1 MSSQLP
7 VELWLQIASYLS
19 RPWLSRLARSNRTF
33 YSTLFHTLHHH
44 LLFQRDV
51 HFDGEI
57 RQTVARIS
65 ADPELSRA
73 VRSCTLRKLKSSTLD
88 FVILSFR
95 LFPNLADITLESTR
109 INENQLDQLLI
120 SIDKHPF
127 SLTLFRVQID
137 PSNPREVGTPLVY
150 NTHGPLPCFTSLSI
164 DHSIV
169 SFDFSPLFIHWTSTH
184 TLEHLSFCGFIEPF
198 LSGRLKQVPFP
209 KLKTLRLSS
218 FLNKDVE
225 LFELMPMLEG
235 LYIHG
240 TIYSYPLVIPKQS
253 LPRLCHFE
261 GKPEYVMP
269 FVRGRPVHSVALSR
283 RVYMDEGLDHDLNF
297 GSLTLIRR
305 LTLNDMSDA
314 STALKFAV
322 SVCPALH
329 ELTISQNTRYPT
341 APVCDSPSA
350 RPKTATNALTFCPRQ
365 PKFVRDHVE
374 DLRRLTELRKL
385 VYTSLKYGKSW
396 TTFSWERRVG
406 EAWEQTAPA
415 IRTVR
420 PSLKE
425 WDKSGID
432 NSCYYPLLKTVVDRR
447 TPELV
452 ASPRWSL

>member
-1 MSSQLP
+1 MSPQLP
-7 VELWLQIASYLS
+7 AELWLQIASYLS
-19 RPWLSRLARSNRTF
+19 RPCLGRLARSNRAF
-33 YSTLFHTLHHH
+33 YSTLLHTLHHH
-44 LLFQRDV
+44 LLFQGDV
-51 HFDGEI
+51 RSDGEI
-57 RQTVARIS
+57 RQTLTRIS

-73 VRSCTLRKLKSSTLD
+73 VRSCTLQKLESNTLN
-88 FVILSFR
+88 FVFLSFR
-95 LFPNLADITLESTR
+95 LFPNLADITLEYTL
-109 INENQLDQLLI
+109 IDENQLDQLLI

-137 PSNPREVGTPLVY
+137 TSNPREVGTPLVY
-150 NTHGPLPCFTSLSI
+150 NTHGPLPRFTSLSI

-184 TLEHLSFCGFIEPF
+184 TLEHLTLCGSSGVVASF
-198 LSGRLKQVPFP
+198 LSRRLKQVPFP

-269 FVRGRPVHSVALSR
+269 FVRGRPVRSVALSKR
-283 RVYMDEGLDHDLNF
+283 LYVDVDPHHDLNF
-297 GSLTLIRR
+297 GSLTPIRC

-322 SVCPALH
+322 SCCPALH

-341 APVCDSPSA
+341 APVCDSPPA
-350 RPKTATNALTFCPRQ
+350 RPKTDTNALTFCPRQ
-365 PKFVRDHVE
+365 HTFVRDHAE

-385 VYTSLKYGKSW
+385 VYTSSKYGKS
-396 TTFSWERRVG
+396 
-406 EAWEQTAPA
+406 
-415 IRTVR
+415 
-420 PSLKE
+420 
-425 WDKSGID
+425 
-432 NSCYYPLLKTVVDRR
+432 
-447 TPELV
+447 
-452 ASPRWSL
+452 